1 MNYLFLSKPTQTR
14 ETSSPIGTHLQIQ
27 RETSHVMTV
36 IFQDTLAK
44 GVIVIFHAKL
54 DSKYKFVN
62 IIFSYSP
69 KRKQFIWHAKEVNEF
84 VKNQFREGILRPRF
98 QKKKDGESRDHNTHS
113 RVMWNGLVCST
124 SGHPEVKKS
133 TISQRA
139 YIITRNVRTAGGMH
153 STQN

>member
-1 MNYLFLSKPTQTR
+1 
-14 ETSSPIGTHLQIQ
+14 
-27 RETSHVMTV
+27 MTV

-98 QKKKDGESRDHNTHS
+98 QKKKTGSH
-113 RVMWNGLVCST
+113 V
-124 SGHPEVKKS
+124 
-133 TISQRA
+133 TIIPIQELC
-139 YIITRNVRTAGGMH
+139 GMVWFALQVV
-153 STQN
+153 TQK